1 MTILA
6 WNSTVE
12 REEILSLCQALIDAR
27 SENPP
32 GDCRAAAEQIRR
44 YLKGYGISLST
55 MARVPEKPN
64 LVATIEGKGP
74 GPHLIL
80 NGHLDTVGPGDERDW
95 SVPVFRATRRD
106 GRIYGLGAGNMKG
119 AVAAMSAAFARL
131 SQHRGAF
138 QGRITLT
145 LVADETVFGPDG
157 AGYLLEKRPDLLGD
171 AVICG
176 EGPGAMALAVAEK
189 GVLWLE
195 LSSRVPSGQGMLTV
209 AGASAIARLSRV
221 ISEIDRWNDEQIAP
235 PAELAAVM
243 PNAGEHGLRLS
254 ANAGTI
260 HGGRFVSQKA
270 DQSVA
275 EIDFRVPPGL
285 TIDAVEQRVRALCG
299 EAIAVRRIK
308 GWDANWTPPA
318 DPLSLAV
325 AAAARAI
332 RGRDSPPVVR
342 LPASDAS
349 RWRAR
354 GVPAV
359 CFGPQPLLAS
369 GVDDYVEE
377 QDVVDC
383 AAIYARAAIAWLNR
397 QPG

>member
-1 MTILA
+1 MTSFT
-6 WNSTVE
+6 WKTTSE
-12 REEILSLCQALIDAR
+12 KEEILSLCCDLVDAR

-32 GDCRAAAEQIRR
+32 GDCRAASERIRR
-44 YLKGYGISLST
+44 YLKGYGIAPT
-55 MARVPEKPN
+55 TVARAPEKPN
-64 LVATIEGKGP
+64 LVATIEGKEP

-95 SVPVFRATRRD
+95 SVPVFQATRRD

-119 AVAAMSAAFARL
+119 AVAALTAAFARL
-131 SQHRGAF
+131 SQHRDAF
-138 QGRITLT
+138 RGRITLT

-157 AGYLLEKRPDLLGD
+157 AGYLLENRPDLLGD

-176 EGPGAMALAVAEK
+176 EGPGAMTLAVAEK

-195 LSSRVPSGQGMLTV
+195 LSCRVPSGQGMLTV

-221 ISEIDRWNDEQIAP
+221 IAEIDRWNDEQVTP
-235 PAELAAVM
+235 PPELAAVA

-260 HGGRFVSQKA
+260 RGGRFVSQKA

-275 EIDFRVPPGL
+275 EVDFRVPPGL
-285 TIDAVEQRVRALCG
+285 TIEVVERRVRDVCG
-299 EAIAVRRIK
+299 ETIAVRRIK
-308 GWDANWTPPA
+308 GWDPNWTAPA
-318 DPLSLAV
+318 DPVAQAV
-325 AAAARAI
+325 ATAAQMV
-332 RGRDSPPVVR
+332 RGRESVPVVR

-349 RWRAR
+349 RWRAK
-354 GVPAV
+354 GIPAV

-383 AAIYARAAIAWLNR
+383 AAIYVLASIAWLNR
-397 QPG
+397 QST

>member
-1 MTILA
+1 MTEFTCI
-6 WNSTVE
+6 STAD
-12 REEILSLCQALIDAR
+12 REEILSLCCDLVNAR

-32 GDCRAAAEQIRR
+32 GDCRAPAERIRR
-44 YLKGYGISLST
+44 YLRSYGIAPST
-55 MARVPEKPN
+55 VARAPEKPN
-64 LVATIEGKGP
+64 LVATLEGRDK

-95 SVPVFRATRRD
+95 SVPVFAATRRG
-106 GRIYGLGAGNMKG
+106 GRIHGLGAGNMKG
-119 AVAAMSAAFARL
+119 AVSALTAAFARL
-131 SQHRGAF
+131 SQNRDAFRGRVSLA
-138 QGRITLT
+138 

-157 AGYLLEKRPDLLGD
+157 AGYLLEERPDLLGD
-171 AVICG
+171 GVICG

-195 LSSRVPSGQGMLTV
+195 LSCRVPSGQGMLTV

-221 ISEIDRWNDEQIAP
+221 IAEIDRWNDEQASP
-235 PAELAAVM
+235 PAGLAAVAA
-243 PNAGEHGLRLS
+243 NAGEHGLRLS

-260 HGGRFVSQKA
+260 RGGRFVSQKA

-285 TIDAVEQRVRALCG
+285 TIDDIERRVRAACG
-299 EAIAVRRIK
+299 EAVAVRRIK
-308 GWDANWTPPA
+308 GWDPNWTAPS
-318 DPLSLAV
+318 DPIVQAVGAAALAV
-325 AAAARAI
+325 
-332 RGRDSPPVVR
+332 RGRVSPPVVR

-354 GVPAV
+354 GVAAV

-377 QDVVDC
+377 QDVIDC
-383 AAIYARAAIAWLNR
+383 AAIYAQAAVAWLNG
-397 QPG
+397 QAG

>member
-1 MTILA
+1 MTILN
-6 WNSTVE
+6 WNSFAD
-12 REEILSLCQALIDAR
+12 REEILSLCCDLVDAR

-32 GDCRAAAEQIRR
+32 GDCRAAADRIRR
-44 YLKGYGISLST
+44 HLKGYGVAPSVV
-55 MARVPEKPN
+55 ARSAEKPN
-64 LVATIEGKGP
+64 LVATIEGREP

-95 SVPVFRATRRD
+95 SVPVFAATRRA
-106 GRIYGLGAGNMKG
+106 GRIHGLGAGNMKG
-119 AVAAMSAAFARL
+119 AVAALTAAFARL
-131 SQHRGAF
+131 SQHRDALR
-138 QGRITLT
+138 GRVTLT

-157 AGYLLEKRPDLLGD
+157 AGYLLEERPDLLGD
-171 AVICG
+171 GVICG
-176 EGPGAMALAVAEK
+176 EGPGAMALGVAEK

-195 LSSRVPSGQGMLTV
+195 LSCRVPSGQGMLTV

-221 ISEIDRWNDEQIAP
+221 IAEIDGWNNEQASP
-235 PAELAAVM
+235 PAGLAAVAA
-243 PNAGEHGLRLS
+243 NAGEHGLRLS

-260 HGGRFVSQKA
+260 RGGRFVSQKA

-275 EIDFRVPPGL
+275 EIDLRVPPGL
-285 TIDAVEQRVRALCG
+285 SIDAVERRVRAACG
-299 EAIAVRRIK
+299 DAVAVRRIK
-308 GWDANWTPPA
+308 GWDPNWTAPS
-318 DPLSLAV
+318 DPIARAV
-325 AAAARAI
+325 ADAALEI
-332 RGRDSPPVVR
+332 RGRESPPVVR

-383 AAIYARAAIAWLNR
+383 AAIYANAAIAWLNR
-397 QPG
+397 PAG

>member
-1 MTILA
+1 MTIFA
-6 WNSTVE
+6 WNSIAE
-12 REEILSLCQALIDAR
+12 REEILSLCHDLIDVR

-32 GDCRAAAEQIRR
+32 GDCRAAAGQIRR
-44 YLKGYGISLST
+44 YLKGYGISPET
-55 MARVPEKPN
+55 VARSPEKPN
-64 LVATIEGKGP
+64 LVATIEGNGP

-95 SVPVFRATRRD
+95 SVPVFGATRRD
-106 GRIYGLGAGNMKG
+106 GRIYGLGPGNVKG
-119 AVAAMSAAFARL
+119 AVAALTAAFARL
-131 SQHRGAF
+131 SQNRDAF
-138 QGRITLT
+138 RGRITLT

-157 AGYLLEKRPDLLGD
+157 AGYLLEERPDLLGD

-221 ISEIDRWNDEQIAP
+221 IAEIDRWNDEQVTP
-235 PAELAAVM
+235 PPELAAVL

-260 HGGRFVSQKA
+260 RGGRFVSQKA

-285 TIDAVEQRVRALCG
+285 TIDAVERRVRAACG
-299 EAIAVRRIK
+299 ETIAVRRIK
-308 GWDANWTPPA
+308 GWDANWTAPA
-318 DPLSLAV
+318 DPLAQAV
-325 AAAARAI
+325 AAAARGV
-332 RGRDSPPVVR
+332 RGHDSPPVVR

-354 GVPAV
+354 GIPAV

-383 AAIYARAAIAWLNR
+383 AAIYAQAAIAWLNR
-397 QPG
+397 QSG